1 MTQSNWRGGF
11 SRAAFKI
18 WLSALVALGS
28 LLIVPSASATGTLDQ
43 SQTTTSGLEVTV
55 AASEWV
61 AQTFTAGITG
71 NLDQVDLFL
80 FRDGSPGDLTVQI
93 QGVSGGVPSGSVLA
107 STTVAQANVSD
118 SFTFAW
124 VSVPLSPPAPVTA
137 GTQYAIVLSAP
148 SGSVF
153 PVGNIYAW
161 NYVFGNPYSGGRVV
175 ISSTSGSSWG
185 DFAFVFDDA
194 DTAFKTYVTPLPTS
208 IAQCLNGGWS
218 GFPQFKNEGD
228 CVSFVATG
236 GKNPPG

>member
-1 MTQSNWRGGF
+1 MIRSKQRDGLRRAGF
-11 SRAAFKI
+11 KVGLA
-18 WLSALVALGS
+18 ALVPVAS

-43 SQTTTSGLEVTV
+43 SQTATSGLEVTV

-80 FRDGSPGDLTVQI
+80 FRVGSPGDLTVQI
-93 QGVSGGVPSGSVLA
+93 QRVSGGVPSGSVLA
-107 STTVAQANVSD
+107 STTVAQATVSD
-118 SFTFAW
+118 SFTW
-124 VSVPLSPPAPVTA
+124 VSAQFSPPAQVTS

-148 SGSVF
+148 SAAGF
-153 PVGNIYAW
+153 PVNLYGW
-161 NYVFGNPYSGGRVV
+161 NFVFGNPYPGGRVV
-175 ISSTSGSSWG
+175 ISSTGGSSWG
-185 DFAFVFDDA
+185 DFASVFDDA

-208 IAQCLNGGWS
+208 LAQCMNGGWS
-218 GFPQFKNEGD
+218 SFPQFKNEGD